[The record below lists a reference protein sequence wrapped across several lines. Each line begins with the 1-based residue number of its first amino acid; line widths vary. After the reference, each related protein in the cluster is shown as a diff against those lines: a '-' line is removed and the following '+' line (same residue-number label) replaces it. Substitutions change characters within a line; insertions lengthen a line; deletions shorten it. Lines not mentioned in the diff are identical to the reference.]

1 MEAGSYELEADRKMY
16 VNIDVVDTRL
26 WKDTKPESHKDYIDV
41 QFMIDGEEDQGAFSL
56 TGTEVPAES
65 HAQNTL

>member
-1 MEAGSYELEADRKMY
+1 MY

-56 TGTEVPAES
+56 KGTEVPVES
-65 HAQNTL
+65 HADRDL